1 MTTIT
6 TDSAIAD
13 LAERL
18 LRHMLSAEPLEGT
31 LIGFREYD
39 RGLADVSAEQDRM
52 LARDRAEIRE
62 AALAIDPASLSDQDA
77 LTRAVIIA
85 QTEYADDAAAAEGIE
100 YTSSAFPVAPAS
112 IVLTYVHMVVATDD
126 KQANDYLARMREIP
140 RYLDQA
146 AERLRI
152 GRSKGLTPVAHL
164 VETAIDQIDRF
175 LAVDPSPLAIEPPAG
190 WDGAEAWREE
200 QAAVLDQVVK
210 PAFARHRDLLVADVL
225 PSGRSTD
232 AVGLVHLPDGLARYA
247 GLVRLHTTTD
257 RTPEDL
263 HRTGVEMVARI
274 HAEFGELGDRLFGTT
289 DIREIFDRLQ
299 NDPALRWTSSQE
311 ILDAAEATV
320 RRAEAASVDWFGRLP
335 VAVCALEAIPEL
347 EAADAAP
354 AYYMQ
359 PALDGSRPG
368 TYYTNVNKPEE
379 RTSFDLES
387 VAYHEAVP
395 GHHFQISIALETPD
409 LPMIRRLSL
418 FTAYVE
424 GWGLYSERLADEMGL
439 YSSDLQRM
447 GMLSADVWRASR
459 LVVDTGMHAFGWP
472 RQQAV
477 DYLLDNTPVAP
488 IDVESEI
495 DRYIAMP
502 GQALSYMTGRMEIEA
517 LRERATVAL
526 GDRFDIKAFHDLVLA
541 AGALPLAVLGQVVD
555 AWIAVRGGPPA
566 CPVDEGGG

>member
-1 MTTIT
+1 MTN
-6 TDSAIAD
+6 SATIAD

-18 LRHMLSAEPLEGT
+18 LRHMLAADPLEGT

-39 RGLADVSAEQDRM
+39 RDLADLSAAQEAARVKERGEIRAAAQAVDSSSLNEQDT
-52 LARDRAEIRE
+52 
-62 AALAIDPASLSDQDA
+62 

-85 QTEYADDAAAAEGIE
+85 QTEYTDDAVAAEGIE

-112 IVLTYVHMVVATDD
+112 IVLTYVHMVVATDAT
-126 KQANDYLARMREIP
+126 QANDYLARLAAIP

-146 AERLRI
+146 AERLRM
-152 GRSKGLTPVAHL
+152 GRAKGLTPVAHL
-164 VETAIDQIDRF
+164 VATAIDQIERF
-175 LAVDPSPLAIEPPAG
+175 LAVDPSPLAIEPPAD
-190 WDGAEAWREE
+190 WDGADAWRLE
-200 QAAVLDQVVK
+200 QAAILDGIVK
-210 PAFARHRDLLVADVL
+210 PAFERHRDDLTSAVL

-232 AVGLVHLPDGLARYA
+232 EVGLVHLPDGLARYA
-247 GLVRLHTTTD
+247 GLVRAHTTTD

-263 HRTGVEMVARI
+263 HSTGGQMVERI
-274 HAEFGELGDRLFGTT
+274 HVEFRELGDRLFGTT
-289 DIREIFDRLQ
+289 DIREIFARLQ
-299 NDPALRWTSSQE
+299 NDPELRWTSSQE

-335 VAVCALEAIPEL
+335 VAVCALEPIPEL

-395 GHHFQISIALETPD
+395 GHHFQISIALETPE

-517 LRERATVAL
+517 LRARATTSL
-526 GDRFDIKAFHDLVLA
+526 GAAFDIKAFHDLVLA
-541 AGALPLAVLGQVVD
+541 AGALPLAVLGEVVD
-555 AWIAVRGGPPA
+555 AWIADRS
-566 CPVDEGGG
+566 